1 MEKVST
7 EINNNV
13 INIRPNTDI
22 YNFFKR
28 LPYTF
33 EQVFYELIDNSI
45 DSFWK
50 NSEALKSVEKD
61 YKLKI
66 NIIWDPVDDQVIVED
81 NAFGMNWESFQR
93 AFILNIPPRDTSY
106 K

>member
-1 MEKVST
+1 M
-7 EINNNV
+7 EINENPQINSIEKNDKF

-45 DSFWK
+45 DSF
-50 NSEALKSVEKD
+50 
-61 YKLKI
+61 
-66 NIIWDPVDDQVIVED
+66 
-81 NAFGMNWESFQR
+81 
-93 AFILNIPPRDTSY
+93 
-106 K
+106 